1 MNLTEIIPKF
11 LFDIVTLFKNYTI
24 ELSMVKNVWSFIDF
38 ALNTLILNV
47 VCTSTFLFIIDFAFL
62 QVQQLHCC
70 TNSKM
75 DFHLKD

>member
-1 MNLTEIIPKF
+1 MKNILMF
-11 LFDIVTLFKNYTI
+11 LFDTLDIVTLFKNCTTI

-47 VCTSTFLFIIDFAFL
+47 VLLHSFLFSIIDFAFL
-62 QVQQLHCC
+62 LVQQLHCH

-75 DFHLKD
+75 DFH